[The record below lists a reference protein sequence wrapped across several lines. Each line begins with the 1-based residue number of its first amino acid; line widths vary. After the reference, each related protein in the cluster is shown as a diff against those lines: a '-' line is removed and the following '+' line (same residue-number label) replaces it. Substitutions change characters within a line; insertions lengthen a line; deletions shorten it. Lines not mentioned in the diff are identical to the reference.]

1 MQSNTPQGSAAA
13 LMRPHAPHPV
23 SLSAALAAIGAPAGP
38 TVPVDL
44 PTVTGITL
52 DSRAVLPGDVYAALP
67 GATRHGADFADQAVR
82 AGALAVL
89 TDAAG
94 ARIIEDLAAASG
106 ADLPPVVVVPDPRR
120 AVGPLARV
128 LFDSQPDDAPA
139 PTLFGITGT
148 NGKTTS
154 TYFLN
159 ALLEALG
166 HSTGLIGTIEIRA
179 GREAIPS
186 ALTTPESPQV
196 HGLLALMRERG
207 LGAASME
214 VSSHALEFGRVDGVR
229 FDVAGFTNL
238 TQDHLDLHGT
248 MEDYYAVKA
257 SLFTPARCRR
267 AVVIVDDPWG
277 RRLAASAEVPVLT
290 LRTDPAPDPAPDG
303 GTAADWTVT
312 DVEPSGLGHGFVL
325 RSPTGE
331 RLRIRSG
338 LPGTFNISNA
348 ALATVMVL
356 ASGVPLA
363 DLQRALD
370 AADPFTTEVPG
381 RMQLVGEEPA
391 AIVDFAHNP
400 DALERTLGSVRRPGG
415 RVIAVFGATGQRDES
430 KRPVMGA
437 VGARLSDILI
447 VTDDDPH
454 DEDDA
459 VIRRAVREGAEAAV
473 RDEGL
478 ACEVLEVFPRAEAID
493 RAVALARAADTVII
507 AGRGHEVWQEVK
519 GVNLSLDDRV
529 ELRSALTR
537 HGFSGLSPA
546 GIES

>member
-1 MQSNTPQGSAAA
+1 
-13 LMRPHAPHPV
+13 MRPHAPHPI

-38 TVPVDL
+38 SVPPDL

-52 DSRAVLPGDVYAALP
+52 DSRAVLAGDVYAALP
-67 GATRHGADFADQAVR
+67 GAARHGADFAGQAVR
-82 AGALAVL
+82 AGATAIL

-94 ARIIEDLAAASG
+94 ALRATDSAAAAG
-106 ADLPPVVVVPDPRR
+106 QALPPVVVVPDPRR

-128 LFDSQPDDAPA
+128 IFDSQPEEGTPA

-154 TYFLN
+154 TYFVN

-166 HSTGLIGTIEIRA
+166 RSTGLIGTIEIRA

-196 HGLLALMRERG
+196 HSLLALMRERG

-248 MEDYYAVKA
+248 MEDYFAVKET
-257 SLFTPARCRR
+257 LFTAARCRR
-267 AVVIVDDPWG
+267 AVVLVDDVWG
-277 RRLAASAEVPVLT
+277 RRLADSADVPVLT
-290 LRTDPAPDPAPDG
+290 LSTDAAASSGPSVSSDPPG
-303 GTAADWTVT
+303 GVPADWTVR
-312 DVEPSGLGHGFVL
+312 DVEPSGLGHVFVL
-325 RSPTGE
+325 RGRTGE
-331 RLRIRSG
+331 ELRVRSG
-338 LPGTFNISNA
+338 LPGTFNVSNA

-356 ASGVPLA
+356 ASGVPVA
-363 DLQRALD
+363 DVQRALD
-370 AADPFTTEVPG
+370 ASDPFTTEVPG
-381 RMQLVGEEPA
+381 RMQLIGEEPA

-400 DALERTLGSVRRPGG
+400 DALERTLASVRRPGG

-437 VGARLSDILI
+437 VGARLADILI

-459 VIRRAVREGAEAAV
+459 VIRRAVREGADAAV

-493 RAVALARAADTVII
+493 RAVALARPSDTVII